1 MRVDRGVLGA
11 IVIVGLLA
19 GSTVSAAQHPASA
32 VVPQVVTVGRGEVE
46 IKPDRARLELGVET
60 RASTAGAAAAENSRR
75 QRAVLDAIQRLGVGG
90 ESIQTANLQV
100 TPEMVYPGQGQP
112 PRVAGYVAR
121 NTVRVEIE
129 KLEQTGTLV
138 DAAIGRG
145 ATTVMGL
152 YFYSSKAAEARR
164 EALARAVVAAKLD
177 AEAMAK
183 AAGYQIGALL
193 EISGSASSDGPV
205 LMSMDMVRSGVAG
218 ARAEPTPV
226 NPGELKVVETVTVRW
241 AVKP

>member
-1 MRVDRGVLGA
+1 MRMDRMMLGA
-11 IVIVGLLA
+11 MVLA
-19 GSTVSAAQHPASA
+19 GLVAVAEVGAAQHPGTPA
-32 VVPQVVTVGRGEVE
+32 VPQVVTVGRGEVD

-60 RASTAGAAAAENSRR
+60 RASTAAAAAAENSRR
-75 QRAVLDAIQRLGVGG
+75 QRAALEALQRLGITP
-90 ESIQTANLQV
+90 ENIQTANLQV

-121 NTVRVEIE
+121 NSVRVEIE

-138 DAAIGRG
+138 DAAIAKG
-145 ATTVMGL
+145 ATNVMGL
-152 YFYSSKAAEARR
+152 QFYSSKAAEARR
-164 EALARAVVAAKLD
+164 EALARAVLAAKLD

-193 EISGSASSDGPV
+193 EISSGSPSEGPV
-205 LMSMDMVRSGVAG
+205 LMSMDMMRG
-218 ARAEPTPV
+218 AKLAAAAEPTPV